1 MRMYQLFIS
10 AILMSFMGIAWAER
24 TEVDMNAGATAMQIS
39 LQKEIYGIVLSDTQE
54 AQNGYK
60 DQGIMYQ
67 APGLAKYQA
76 IMQSICQHDGE
87 AVCPPVYFT
96 KRVEQGIAAMYPN
109 GVLVLND
116 DMIKRITHDEAVF
129 VLAHEYAHYKF
140 AHTKQRMLVIAKS
153 VVDNAYMIKEPEHAL
168 AYAGFFLGVKDAH
181 YAYENQADAY
191 GFDYIKAMGIQIDC
205 NAMMQRIAGDE
216 KVSTDKHS
224 SISERCAA
232 YRH

>member
-10 AILMSFMGIAWAER
+10 AILMSFMGIALAER

-60 DQGIMYQ
+60 EQGIMYQ

-76 IMQSICQHDGE
+76 IMQSICQHDSE
-87 AVCPPVYFT
+87 AGCPSVYFT

-116 DMIKRITHDEAVF
+116 NMIKRITHDEAVF

-140 AHTKQRMLVIAKS
+140 AHTKQRMTVIAKS
-153 VVDNAYMIKEPEHAL
+153 VVDNAYMIKEPEDAL
-168 AYAGFFLGVKDAH
+168 AYSMFFLGVKDAH
-181 YAYENQADAY
+181 YAYEHQADAY
-191 GFDYIKAMGIQIDC
+191 AFDYIKAKNIQIDC
-205 NAMMQRIAGDE
+205 NGMMQRIAGDVV
-216 KVSTDKHS
+216 VSTDKHS

-232 YRH
+232 YHP

>member
-1 MRMYQLFIS
+1 MYQLFIS
-10 AILMSFMGIAWAER
+10 AILMSFMGIALAER

-60 DQGIMYQ
+60 EQGIMYQ

-76 IMQSICQHDGE
+76 IMQSICQHDSE
-87 AVCPPVYFT
+87 AGCPSVYFT
-96 KRVEQGIAAMYPN
+96 KRVEQGIAAMYAN

-140 AHTKQRMLVIAKS
+140 AHTKQRMTVIAKS
-153 VVDNAYMIKEPEHAL
+153 VVDNAYMIKEP
-168 AYAGFFLGVKDAH
+168 
-181 YAYENQADAY
+181 
-191 GFDYIKAMGIQIDC
+191 
-205 NAMMQRIAGDE
+205 
-216 KVSTDKHS
+216 
-224 SISERCAA
+224 
-232 YRH
+232 